1 MTDVTVTSSS
11 VSSVRVPGGR
21 KKKSGNHH
29 GFAGFM
35 FTAPFMVLFLLLFIA
50 PLAYALYLSLFRE
63 QLVGGNSFVGL
74 DNYTDG
80 LKDKQFIDG
89 VKRVALFM
97 VVQVP
102 VMLILA
108 LAFALIIDSGKVVWA
123 KLYRVGFFVPYAV
136 PTVIAALMW
145 GFLYGKDFGPFADIA
160 DAIGSAPPN
169 FLGENL
175 MLWSIANVST
185 WTYTGYNMIIF
196 YAALRAIPGELYEA
210 AAVDGASAFRTAI
223 HIKLPLLRPAIL
235 LCGIFS
241 VIGSS
246 TPDFLSESTML
257 WSIANVQTWT
267 YTGYNMI
274 IFYAALRAIPAELY
288 EAAAVDGAS
297 AFRTAIH
304 IKLPL
309 LRPAILLCGIFSVIG
324 SFQLF
329 AEPQIF
335 ASIAPEV
342 IGKAYTPNLYVY
354 NLAFADQQLN
364 YAAAL
369 SFMLGLVVFVVSYLV
384 MYASRRQ
391 EERG

>member
-11 VSSVRVPGGR
+11 VARVRVPGGR
-21 KKKSGNHH
+21 KKKPVGHH
-29 GFAGFM
+29 GFAGFL
-35 FTAPFMVLFLLLFIA
+35 FTAPFMALFLLLFIA

-74 DNYTDG
+74 ENYTDG

-89 VKRVALFM
+89 VQRVALFM

-108 LAFALIIDSGKVVWA
+108 LVFALIIDAGTALFGK
-123 KLYRVGFFVPYAV
+123 LFRVGFFVPYAV

-145 GFLYGKDFGPFADIA
+145 GFLYGKDFGPIADIS
-160 DAIGSAPPN
+160 DWLGVAPPN
-169 FLGENL
+169 FLGEQL

-196 YAALRAIPGELYEA
+196 YAALRAIPAELYE
-210 AAVDGASAFRTAI
+210 AAVDGASAFRTA
-223 HIKLPLLRPAIL
+223 L
-235 LCGIFS
+235 
-241 VIGSS
+241 
-246 TPDFLSESTML
+246 
-257 WSIANVQTWT
+257 
-267 YTGYNMI
+267 
-274 IFYAALRAIPAELY
+274 
-288 EAAAVDGAS
+288 
-297 AFRTAIH
+297 H

-335 ASIAPEV
+335 AAIAPTV

-369 SFMLGLVVFVVSYLV
+369 SVMLGLVVFVVSYFV

-391 EERG
+391 EERA

>member
-1 MTDVTVTSSS
+1 MSDVTVTSTT
-11 VSSVRVPGGR
+11 VTRPRVPGGR
-21 KKKSGNHH
+21 RKRAGNRH
-29 GFAGFM
+29 GLAGFL
-35 FTAPFMVLFLLLFIA
+35 FTTPFMFLFVTLFIA

-74 DNYTDG
+74 DNYADG
-80 LKDKQFIDG
+80 LKDKAFTDG
-89 VKRVALFM
+89 IQRVALFM

-108 LAFALIIDSGKVVWA
+108 LVFALIIDSGKVLVP

-145 GFLYGKDFGPFADIA
+145 GFLYGRDFGPFADIA

-169 FLGENL
+169 FLGEQL

-196 YAALRAIPGELYEA
+196 YAALRAIPSELYEA
-210 AAVDGASAFRTAI
+210 AAVDGASAFRTAL

-235 LCGIFS
+235 LCS
-241 VIGSS
+241 
-246 TPDFLSESTML
+246 
-257 WSIANVQTWT
+257 
-267 YTGYNMI
+267 
-274 IFYAALRAIPAELY
+274 
-288 EAAAVDGAS
+288 
-297 AFRTAIH
+297 
-304 IKLPL
+304 
-309 LRPAILLCGIFSVIG
+309 IFSVIG

-335 ASIAPEV
+335 YAIAPTV

-391 EERG
+391 EARG

>member
-1 MTDVTVTSSS
+1 MTDVTVNSATVTTS
-11 VSSVRVPGGR
+11 RVPGGR
-21 KKKSGNHH
+21 RKKPVNQH
-29 GFAGFM
+29 GLAGFL
-35 FTAPFMVLFLLLFIA
+35 FTVPFMALFVLLFIA

-74 DNYTDG
+74 ENYTNG
-80 LKDKQFIDG
+80 LKDKAFMDG
-89 VKRVALFM
+89 VVRVALFM

-108 LAFALIIDSGKVVWA
+108 LVFALIVDSGKVLFG

-145 GFLYGKDFGPFADIA
+145 GFLYGRDFGPFADIA

-169 FLGENL
+169 FLGEAT

-196 YAALRAIPGELYEA
+196 YAALRAIPQELYEA
-210 AAVDGASAFRTAI
+210 AAVDGASAY
-223 HIKLPLLRPAIL
+223 H
-235 LCGIFS
+235 
-241 VIGSS
+241 
-246 TPDFLSESTML
+246 
-257 WSIANVQTWT
+257 
-267 YTGYNMI
+267 
-274 IFYAALRAIPAELY
+274 
-288 EAAAVDGAS
+288 
-297 AFRTAIH
+297 TAIH

-335 ASIAPEV
+335 FSIAPEV

-354 NLAFADQQLN
+354 NLAFADARLN

-391 EERG
+391 EARG